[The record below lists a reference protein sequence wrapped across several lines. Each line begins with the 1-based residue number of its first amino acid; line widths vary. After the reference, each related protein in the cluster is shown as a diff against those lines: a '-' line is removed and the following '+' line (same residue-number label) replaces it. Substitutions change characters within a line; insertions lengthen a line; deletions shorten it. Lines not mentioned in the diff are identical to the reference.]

1 MKYKAVSS
9 RTYRVAQIFITE
21 KIYSFAHFYCF
32 YLFLILT
39 LTFSSCKKEDLT
51 PPTIRFIAERDCTY
65 LDQTEPIGVQLK
77 TAIIA
82 EAGGSAITNFVI
94 TLKTANGTEIA
105 LDSGLYSNLLTYTK
119 YFTFDASDF
128 ETWTYKVTDK
138 NGKTSSVSF
147 TLTKDTS
154 SAYGAIYFYP
164 SVTLGCQESTTTGN
178 FMTIPGANIY
188 MHDSASSV
196 QQLVYLISYY
206 GNILSPPLAFTFS
219 SPGETDVPTFYPEIN
234 SWTTPKNEIRFKPD
248 SLTISPAV
256 FDASL
261 NDSLIISNY
270 TSALVG
276 KRKFKNALPGY
287 VIPFKITVGAM
298 AEKRGLIK
306 VIAVN
311 GTTAG
316 SIEFALKIQR

>member
-1 MKYKAVSS
+1 MKVKGVSS
-9 RTYRVAQIFITE
+9 RTYRVAHIFITN
-21 KIYSFAHFYCF
+21 KKNPAATLYCY
-32 YLFLILT
+32 YLLLILT
-39 LTFSSCKKEDLT
+39 LIFSSCKKEDLT
-51 PPTIRFIAERDCTY
+51 PPTIRFIAERDFTY
-65 LDQTEPIGVQLK
+65 MDQTEPIGAQLK

-94 TLKTANGTEIA
+94 TLKTANGTETA

-119 YFTFDASDF
+119 NFTFDASDY

-154 SAYGAIYFYP
+154 STYGAFDFYP
-164 SVTLGCQESTTTGN
+164 SVTLGCQDNTTTGN
-178 FMTIPGANIY
+178 FLTLPGTHIY
-188 MHDSASSV
+188 MHDSANSV
-196 QQLVYLISYY
+196 QQLVYLIAYY
-206 GNILSPPLAFTFS
+206 GSLLSPPLAFTFS
-219 SPGETDVPTFYPEIN
+219 SPGETDVPIFYPEIN

-270 TSALVG
+270 TSATVG

-287 VIPFKITVGAM
+287 VIPFQITVGPM